1 MTQVHPNSSRLTQAL
16 QGGVPCVRCR
26 YSLRGLSVTGN
37 CPECGTP
44 IRTTVLY
51 TIDPQAPQLR
61 RLPHPLLV
69 GNALLLASLSA
80 LVGGLL
86 LTAPWAMD
94 AALQVL
100 DAVQQTDRGPWI
112 HSLRAWMPAFGVLAL
127 LVTMLS
133 CLALYSPV
141 VPTPLVCRAGVLSS
155 VVGFLLLFYS
165 LFRIQVIDIDLG
177 LRLPMPPTTRYERDA
192 EAARALYRLLFD
204 SSLVLIFLL
213 VRPVARLLVYR
224 SLALR
229 TGRVGRQTIY
239 PMAVAGIVAMAG
251 DLVRYSAITL
261 ASPLE
266 ISPSIPY
273 IIGEII
279 VWVASGFILLGLV
292 RSVLDSWRIRRS
304 LLSPSP
310 SLHDLLAPGTD

>member
-1 MTQVHPNSSRLTQAL
+1 MAQVQQNSSRLTQAL

-26 YSLRGLSVTGN
+26 YSLRGLSITGN

-51 TIDPQAPQLR
+51 TIDPQVPQLR
-61 RLPHPLLV
+61 PLPHPRFV
-69 GNALLLASLSA
+69 GNALLLASISA
-80 LVGGLL
+80 LLGALL
-86 LTAPWAMD
+86 LVAPWAMD
-94 AALQVL
+94 AAYHLLDLLQE
-100 DAVQQTDRGPWI
+100 TDRGPWI
-112 HSLRAWMPAFGVLAL
+112 HSLRAWLPALSVLAL

-141 VPTPLVCRAGVLSS
+141 VPTPLVCRVGVLTS
-155 VVGFLLLFYS
+155 VLGFLLLFYS

-177 LRLPMPPTTRYERDA
+177 LRLPMPPATPYEREA

-204 SSLVLIFLL
+204 FSLVMIFLL
-213 VRPVARLLVYR
+213 IRPVARLLVYR

-229 TGRVGRQTIY
+229 TGRVARQTIY
-239 PMAVAGIVAMAG
+239 PMAVAAGVAMVG
-251 DLVRYSAITL
+251 DLLRYFAIVL

-279 VWVASGFILLGLV
+279 VWVASGFIVLGLV
-292 RSVLDSWRIRRS
+292 RSVLDTWRIRAS
-304 LLSPSP
+304 LLAPSP
-310 SLHDLLAPGTD
+310 SLHDLLGSGNA